1 MRIAAHPRAER
12 LQQIRFCRDRLPFAY
27 RRFLDA
33 LEVLY
38 ETPRAGDDNVTVG
51 AAIATAAALVEMG
64 TEASECFLV
73 QSANRQASANC
84 PIYEVFCRSNVAAS
98 GYLLVTTLR

>member
-1 MRIAAHPRAER
+1 
-12 LQQIRFCRDRLPFAY
+12 
-27 RRFLDA
+27 

-38 ETPRAGDDNVTVG
+38 ETPRASNDCVTVG

-64 TEASECFLV
+64 TEAFECFLV

-98 GYLLVTTLR
+98 GYLLVASLR